1 MSKLLKLFCVLG
13 FAFLLGLQELSAT
26 HIRATE
32 IRVRRISTI
41 SLTYEITVIGYRD
54 TGSEILFGGGVLFVG
69 GQEISDSDFSNKISI
84 DLGDE
89 IEFNSF
95 SVEFTFQGPG
105 VQTIGY
111 REENRNEGIL
121 NMFNSVETPFYVET
135 QIIID
140 PIFGLNDSPVL
151 TVPPVDRGA
160 VGARFI
166 HNPGAV
172 DANGDSLSYRLT
184 IPRQALDSN
193 VVDYVDPNDPK
204 FYELIGFSRGNSLS
218 NGPPTFSIDAITGD
232 LVWDAP
238 GLLGEYN
245 VAFIVEEWRLIAG
258 EYRNLGFVV
267 RDMQIIIEDSD
278 NEPPEILPPPD
289 LCVVAGTRIEEI
301 IEATDPDNDRIELE
315 AFGGP
320 FEVVT
325 SAAFFRPNPAIA
337 MSSPAFMTFEWQTN
351 CSHIRERPYSV
362 VLKATDDGSPSL
374 VDFKTWQIQ
383 IVAPPPQGL
392 VTTVLPGEAIQ
403 LDWDSY
409 ECDNGT
415 NMQVW
420 RRVDNFDI
428 PLDSCLTGMPSNAGY
443 ELIDIIDI
451 ENTSY
456 IDNNFGE
463 GLAPGAKYCYRLV
476 AEFAPPTGGESFVS
490 NEACSIMLADAPVIT
505 NVSVIETDETEGEIN
520 VRWLEPFEIDQSLF
534 PPPYRYEVIRSEG
547 LINEGINVSLGQ
559 TVNTFFTDSGSP
571 GNPLNTQSNA
581 YNYQIILID
590 VNNQVVDTSAVAST
604 VRLDPTPLVSA
615 IELTWDAEVPWSN
628 NTQVFP
634 SHFVFRNNPS
644 SPDTFVQIGVINVNL
659 NGFLFLDDGSH
670 DGVLLDDEE
679 NYCYFVTTQGSY
691 GNPAINAPLINNSQI
706 ACAQP
711 NDEIPP
717 CTPVSFMVDEA
728 FGCEQF
734 LANQVC
740 EFSDF
745 SNRLIWEV
753 DDALECDDDIR
764 SYNIY
769 FSEDG
774 VLPQQLVGNVVGT
787 EFIHAG
793 LSSLKGCY
801 RISSVDRS
809 GNESELSEMICND
822 NCPFYS
828 LPNVFTPNNDG
839 QNDVFRPF
847 TTTESNRENFERSL
861 CPRFVETVKLQVFDR
876 NGNGVFDFDSS
887 SDAENSVLI
896 NWTGQSNSGSEL
908 PSGVYYYVAD
918 VTFDVLDEANADQQI
933 TGWVHMLR

>member
-1 MSKLLKLFCVLG
+1 MSKLLKLFGVSVL
-13 FAFLLGLQELSAT
+13 AFLLSVHELSAT
-26 HIRATE
+26 HIRASE

-41 SLTYEITVIGYRD
+41 SLTYEVKVIAYRD
-54 TGSEILFGGGVLFVG
+54 TGSDIKFGGGVLFIG
-69 GQEISDSDFSNKISI
+69 GQELQDFDVTEI

-89 IEFNSF
+89 ISYNEFT
-95 SVEFTFQGPG
+95 VEFTFQGPG

-140 PIFGLNDSPVL
+140 PIFGLNDSPVM

-184 IPRQALDSN
+184 IPRQASDSS

-204 FYELIGFSRGNSLS
+204 FYNNFPRGNSLS
-218 NGPPTFSIDAITGD
+218 NGAPTFSIDAITGD

-238 GLLGEYN
+238 GQEGEYN
-245 VAFIVEEWRLIAG
+245 VAFVIEEWRLFAG
-258 EYRNLGFVV
+258 EWRNLGFVV

-278 NEPPEILPPPD
+278 NEPPEIIPPPD

-301 IEATDPDNDRIELE
+301 IEAIDPDGHDIELE

-320 FEVVT
+320 FEVTT
-325 SAAFFRPNPAIA
+325 SKALFSPNPPIA
-337 MSSPAFMTFEWQTN
+337 MTTPAFMTFEWQTN
-351 CSHIRERPYSV
+351 CSHIRQRPYSV
-362 VLKATDDGSPSL
+362 VIKATDVPPQNFGPSL

-383 IVAPPPQGL
+383 IVAPPPTGL
-392 VTTVLPGEAIQ
+392 ITTVLPGEAIQ

-409 ECDNGT
+409 ECNNGT

-428 PLDSCLTGMPSNAGY
+428 SLDSCLTGMPANAGY

-451 ENTSY
+451 QNTSY

-476 AEFAPPTGGESFVS
+476 AEFGPPTSGESFVS
-490 NEACSIMLADAPVIT
+490 NEACSIMLADSPVIT
-505 NVSVIETDETEGEIN
+505 NVSVLQTDEVEGVIN

-534 PPPYRYEVIRSEG
+534 PPPYKYEILRSDG
-547 LINEGINVSLGQ
+547 LINEGVNISLGQ
-559 TVNTFFTDSGSP
+559 TSNTFFNDSGSSA
-571 GNPLNTQSNA
+571 NPLNTQSRP
-581 YNYQIILID
+581 YNYQVILLD
-590 VNNQVVDTSAVAST
+590 VNNQAVDTSAIAST
-604 VRLDPTPLVSA
+604 VRLEPTPLVSA

-628 NTQVFP
+628 NTQDFP
-634 SHFVFRNNPS
+634 SHFVFRNSPAA
-644 SPDTFVQIGVINVNL
+644 PDTFTQLGVVNVNL
-659 NGFLFLDDGSH
+659 NGFIFLDDGTH
-670 DGVLLDDEE
+670 DGVILDDEE
-679 NYCYFVTTQGSY
+679 TYCYFVTTQGSY

-711 NDEIPP
+711 NDEIAP
-717 CTPVSFMVDEA
+717 CTPVSFVVDEA

-734 LANQVC
+734 LINQVC

-753 DDALECDDDIR
+753 DEALECDDDIR

-774 VLPQQLVGNVVGT
+774 VLPEQLVGNVVGT
-787 EFIHAG
+787 EFIHSD
-793 LSSLKGCY
+793 LSSYKGCY

-822 NCPFYS
+822 NCPFYR

-839 QNDVFRPF
+839 QNDVFHPF
-847 TTTESNRENFERSL
+847 TTTDNNRENFERSL
-861 CPRFVETVKLQVFDR
+861 CPRFVQTVKLKVFDR
-876 NGNGVFDFDSS
+876 NGNEVFDYDST
-887 SDAENSVLI
+887 SDTENSVLI
-896 NWTGQSNSGSEL
+896 NWTGQSKSGSEL

-918 VTFDVLDEANADQQI
+918 VTFDVLDETNAEQQI

>member
-1 MSKLLKLFCVLG
+1 MSKLLKLLCVSGL
-13 FAFLLGLQELSAT
+13 AFLLGLHELSAT
-26 HIRATE
+26 HVRASE

-41 SLTYEITVIGYRD
+41 SLTYEITVIGYKD
-54 TGSEILFGGGVLFVG
+54 SGSDIEFGGGVLFIG
-69 GQEISDSDFSNKISI
+69 GQEIQDFPNKISI
-84 DLGDE
+84 ELGDE

-105 VQTIGY
+105 IQTIGY
-111 REENRNEGIL
+111 REQNRNEGIL
-121 NMFNSVETPFYVET
+121 NMFSSIDTPFYVET

-140 PIFGLNDSPVL
+140 PIYGLNDSPIM
-151 TVPPVDRGA
+151 TVPPIDRGA

-172 DANGDSLSYRLT
+172 DANDDSLSYRLA
-184 IPRQALDSN
+184 IPRQESDLS
-193 VVDYVDPNDPK
+193 VIDYVDPNDPK
-204 FYELIGFSRGNSLS
+204 FYDNFSQGNSFS

-238 GLLGEYN
+238 GQEGEYN
-245 VAFIVEEWRLIAG
+245 VAFLIEEWRLVRG
-258 EYRNLGFVV
+258 EWRNLGFVV

-278 NEPPEILPPPD
+278 NEPPEIIPPPD
-289 LCVVAGTRIEEI
+289 LCVIAGTKIEEI
-301 IEATDPDNDRIELE
+301 IEATDPDGHKIELE

-320 FEVVT
+320 FEVSSST
-325 SAAFFRPNPAIA
+325 AFFSPNPAIA
-337 MSSPAFMTFEWQTN
+337 MNSPAFMTFEWQTN
-351 CSHIRERPYSV
+351 CSHIKQRPYNV
-362 VLKATDDGSPSL
+362 VIKATDVPAQNEGPSL

-383 IVAPPPQGL
+383 IVAPPPKGL
-392 VTTVLPGEAIQ
+392 VTAVLPGDAIQ

-420 RRVDNFDI
+420 RRVDDADI
-428 PLDSCLTGMPSNAGY
+428 PLDTCLTGMPANAGY

-451 ENTSY
+451 DNTSY
-456 IDNNFGE
+456 IDNNFGQ

-476 AEFAPPTGGESFVS
+476 AEFAPPTSGESFVS
-490 NEACSIMLADAPVIT
+490 NEACSIIFADAPVIT
-505 NVSVIETDETEGEIN
+505 NVSVIETDDVEGE
-520 VRWLEPFEIDQSLF
+520 VSVKWLEPFEIDQSLF
-534 PPPYRYEVIRSEG
+534 SPPYKYEVIRSEG
-547 LINEGINVSLGQ
+547 LVNDGVNVNLGQ
-559 TVNTFFTDSGSP
+559 TVNTFFNDSGSAES
-571 GNPLNTQSNA
+571 PLNTQSNA

-590 VNNQVVDTSAVAST
+590 VNNQVVDTSAIAST
-604 VRLDPTPLVSA
+604 VRLDPSPLIST
-615 IELTWDAEVPWSN
+615 IELAWDAEVPWSN
-628 NTQVFP
+628 NTQEFP
-634 SHFVFRNNPS
+634 SHFIYRNSPSNPENF
-644 SPDTFVQIGVINVNL
+644 TQIGVVNVNL
-659 NGFLFLDDGSH
+659 DGFLFIDDGSH
-670 DGVLLDDEE
+670 DGMILDDEKT
-679 NYCYFVTTQGSY
+679 YCYFVTTQGSY

-711 NDEIPP
+711 NDIIPP
-717 CTPVSFMVDEA
+717 CTPVSFVVDEA

-734 LANQVC
+734 LTNQVC

-753 DDALECDDDIR
+753 DDDSQCDDIR
-764 SYNIY
+764 SYKVY

-774 VLPQQLVGNVVGT
+774 VLPEQLVSNVVGT
-787 EFIHAG
+787 EFIHEG

-839 QNDVFRPF
+839 QNDVFQPF

-861 CPRFVETVKLQVFDR
+861 CPRFVEAVKLKIFDR
-876 NGNGVFDFDSS
+876 NGNEVFDFDST
-887 SDAENSVLI
+887 SDSESSVLVS
-896 NWTGQSNSGSEL
+896 WTGQSNSGSEL

-918 VTFDVLDEANADQQI
+918 VTFDVLDKSNADQQI
-933 TGWVHMLR
+933 TGWIHMLR